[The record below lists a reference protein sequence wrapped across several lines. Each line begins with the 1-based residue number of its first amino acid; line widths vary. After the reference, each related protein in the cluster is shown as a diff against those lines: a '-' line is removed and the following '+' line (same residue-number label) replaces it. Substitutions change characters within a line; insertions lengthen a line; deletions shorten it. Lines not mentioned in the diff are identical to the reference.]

1 MSMADMCRPD
11 VLTQTVLKCCL
22 VHLPM
27 QLAND
32 DVVFG
37 KSVFCQHLNVTKCCD
52 LNLEKLFHGYCTL
65 GALSQL
71 QMGYIRTE
79 KCNIVSSE
87 MHQILNMSCST
98 ESAHSL
104 ICCVPYCTKEVK
116 C

>member
-1 MSMADMCRPD
+1 MSVAD
-11 VLTQTVLKCCL
+11 VQTRCLNTDCLKML
-22 VHLPM
+22 FSSSSDAAG
-27 QLAND
+27 QND

-65 GALSQL
+65 GAWSQL

-104 ICCVPYCTKEVK
+104 ICCVPHCTKEVK